1 MKITIGIRAIV
12 AAAAIGPQ
20 SKVLLEMKLATNTG
34 RVFEFSPAIITG
46 IKNSFHERSAIK
58 TPVATIPGIASGRR
72 ILRNI
77 CVFDAPSTRAA
88 SSSSIGICLKKDV
101 KSQIAKGRLKPA

>member
-1 MKITIGIRAIV
+1 
-12 AAAAIGPQ
+12 
-20 SKVLLEMKLATNTG
+20 MKLATSTG

-46 IKNSFHERSAIK
+46 IKNSFHERRATN

-77 CVFDAPSTRAA
+77 RVFDAPSTLAA
-88 SSSSIGICLKKDV
+88 SSSSIGICLKKEV
-101 KSQIAKGRLKPA
+101 NSQIANGRLKPA